1 MTNDMTDL
9 PIPITLHQV
18 NLVTPNLPAT
28 VEFYRLLGIDIPDTG
43 TPWQPHHRT
52 ATFDAGL
59 PDEGL
64 DFDIDSTAFASYWG
78 SEGIPTGPLLGFDVP
93 SREDVD
99 TLYQRITTAGHPGL
113 REPYDTFWGARY
125 AILQDPTGIAVG
137 IMSPSNPTRR
147 FPPPDPATF
156 TADA

>member
-1 MTNDMTDL
+1 MTDH

-28 VEFYRLLGIDIPDTG
+28 VEFYRLLGIDIPDAG
-43 TPWQPHHRT
+43 ADWQAWQPHHRT
-52 ATFDAGL
+52 ATFDAKHPAADL
-59 PDEGL
+59 EL
-64 DFDIDSTAFASYWG
+64 EIDSTASAADWG
-78 SEGIPTGPLLGFDVP
+78 SQDIPTGPVIGFRVP

-99 TLYQRITTAGHPGL
+99 TLYQRITAAGHPGL

-137 IMSPSNPTRR
+137 IMSPRESARR
-147 FPPPDPATF
+147 FPPPDPASF
-156 TADA
+156 TTST